1 MLPYTTHVQHV
12 SISDNFIH
20 DELTGL
26 NHETKP

>member
-12 SISDNFIH
+12 SISGNFIH

-26 NHETKP
+26 HHDRKS